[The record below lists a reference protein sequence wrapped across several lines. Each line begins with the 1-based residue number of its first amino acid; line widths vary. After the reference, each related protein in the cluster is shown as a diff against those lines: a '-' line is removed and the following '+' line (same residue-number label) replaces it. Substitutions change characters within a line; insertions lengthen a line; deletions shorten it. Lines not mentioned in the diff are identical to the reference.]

1 MDLWSKSPAAMRRL
15 LAAGVGLMTCAPL
28 IVGSA
33 GPALGAPGGT
43 VEHWGVLAGGG
54 GRSLSPVKVSVPG
67 TVAEVGTSNSTQ
79 YALLTDG
86 RVYAWGVGTGGE
98 LGNGSRQNSL
108 TTAVRVQFPAGVTI
122 AFLATDD
129 MPFDTAFAVDTT
141 GHAWGWGANAG
152 GELCLGNTNV
162 YTRPVELPFSGVTTL
177 AGAAN
182 HATYAAGG
190 AVYSCGKNRDGA
202 LGTGNMRAARHPV
215 RVKGL
220 NGHLVTALVSA
231 LGNTG
236 ALMSDGT
243 YYDWGYNGGG
253 QLGIGTVSPP
263 STVPV
268 RVQLPAAATQVV
280 VGGNGPNDD
289 HTLVKL
295 SNGSLYAWGAN
306 GAYQLGLGTKVGKS
320 SPTRFSPPAG
330 VTYQTLATGGIAS
343 YAISTTG
350 DVYAWGGNKNGQ
362 LGDGS
367 TQRSPKPIRVTTGAT
382 LISSTSNNAAVA
394 IGG

>member
-1 MDLWSKSPAAMRRL
+1 MRRL
-15 LAAGVGLMTCAPL
+15 LAAGIGLMTCAPL
-28 IVGSA
+28 IVGTA
-33 GPALGAPGGT
+33 GPALSASGGT

-54 GRSLSPVKVSVPG
+54 GRSLSPVSVSVPG
-67 TVAEVGTSNSTQ
+67 TVAEVGTSNSAQ
-79 YALLTDG
+79 YALLTNG
-86 RVYAWGVGTGGE
+86 RVYAWGVGTRGE
-98 LGNGSRQNSL
+98 LGNGSRHNSL
-108 TTAVRVQFPAGVTI
+108 TTAVRVRFPAGVTI

-129 MPFDTAFAVDTT
+129 MPFDTAFAVDTA

-162 YTRPVELPFSGVTTL
+162 YTSPVELPFSGVTTL

-202 LGTGNMRAARHPV
+202 LGTGDMRAAPHPV

-220 NGHLVTALVSA
+220 NGHQVTAVVSA

-253 QLGIGTVSPP
+253 QLGIGTVGLP

-268 RVQLPAAATQVV
+268 QVHLPAAATQVV

-295 SNGSLYAWGAN
+295 SNGLLYAWGAN

-330 VTYQTLATGGIAS
+330 VTYRMLATGGIAS
-343 YAISTTG
+343 FAIATTG

-362 LGDGS
+362 LGDGT
-367 TQRSPKPIRVTTGAT
+367 TQRSPKPIRITTGGT

>member
-1 MDLWSKSPAAMRRL
+1 MRRL
-15 LAAGVGLMTCAPL
+15 LAAGIGLMTCAPL

-33 GPALGAPGGT
+33 GPALGASGGT

-79 YALLTDG
+79 YALLTG
-86 RVYAWGVGTGGE
+86 GSVYAWGVGTDGE

-152 GELCLGNTNV
+152 GELCLGNSNV

-220 NGHLVTALVSA
+220 NGRHVTAVVSA

-362 LGDGS
+362 LGDGT

>member
-1 MDLWSKSPAAMRRL
+1 MRRL
-15 LAAGVGLMTCAPL
+15 FAAGIGLMTCAPL

-33 GPALGAPGGT
+33 GPALGASGGT

-86 RVYAWGVGTGGE
+86 SVYAWGVGTGGE

-220 NGHLVTALVSA
+220 NGHHVTAVVSA

-343 YAISTTG
+343 YAISTAG

-362 LGDGS
+362 LGDGT